1 MPGTFSPPQISK
13 ETASLRSR
21 HVRDA
26 RAVMHVRIA
35 NQQWWGKRSRHFRR
49 MRNPQ
54 FCLSGK
60 RPIVPHSQGEPVKT
74 ATLQNGHNQNGHTE
88 WDHYQNGHTTLVKTA
103 TLLWSKRPH
112 RMGSYQN
119 GHVFLV
125 KTATPLWSKRP
136 QGGLYPKW
144 AEVATKTAT
153 LHLVKTATNSEWY
166 QFCEEW
172 ITAFA
177 RHPKTSTISL
187 C

>member
-1 MPGTFSPPQISK
+1 MHCALRLADPPGHTSRVSEVNMSK
-13 ETASLRSR
+13 IE
-21 HVRDA
+21 DKD
-26 RAVMHVRIA
+26 
-35 NQQWWGKRSRHFRR
+35 KRRFEVDKPGLAFR
-49 MRNPQ
+49 
-54 FCLSGK
+54 
-60 RPIVPHSQGEPVKT
+60 EPVKT

-172 ITAFA
+172 ITECVCVTPQNVHNFIVLNWL
-177 RHPKTSTISL
+177 ISVS
-187 C
+187 